1 MKNRSRTTALALSV
15 TAVAAAAGVGLAV
28 LPGDG
33 DDGASS
39 VRESAGHGSA
49 HGHAAHGADDAA
61 PAGGL
66 GTLSGSDVS
75 SAGATFFAGSL
86 NGANEVPVA
95 GGPAVGDK
103 DGKALA
109 LMRIKGTKV
118 SFAFSFR
125 GIATPTAAHIH
136 QGVRGKNGDI
146 KIPFF
151 AKKAEGGRTTVT
163 GKVTVKDKQLLNTLR
178 TDPNGFYFNLHTG
191 EFPGGAVRGQVHKL
205 ATKANMHR
213 MLSSSRYGVI
223 KGSQVYACTKQ
234 DDGKFALTQNNVR
247 ARLEGRIAHF
257 FAKPGPAGPARV
269 GGLRRLGRH
278 RQAPFQDPERH
289 EERPGTG
296 PGGQAGRQA
305 QRQVLADDGDP
316 APQHRARG
324 GAFGHLRPEE
334 AAEGGRAVPGRLRL
348 HQPLTR

>member
-151 AKKAEGGRTTVT
+151 TKKAEGGRTTVT

-257 FAKPGPAGPARV
+257 FAEPGPAGPPAWVASDGSAVTGKLLSKIPNGTKNIPELDLAAKQV
-269 GGLRRLGRH
+269 GKHSGKFSRTTEILRLNTERGV
-278 RQAPFQDPERH
+278 APSGTCDPKK
-289 EERPGTG
+289 
-296 PGGQAGRQA
+296 
-305 QRQVLADDGDP
+305 QRKV
-316 APQHRARG
+316 
-324 GAFGHLRPEE
+324 
-334 AAEGGRAVPGRLRL
+334 AVPYRADYVFINR
-348 HQPLTR
+348 